1 MMRFVFDIDHAI
13 KRSAML
19 SKITIKTGY
28 KRMVQLPK
36 SISTVILG
44 LSLISSVFCSCA
56 NTPVEAPKQSIAKSS
71 PQLQQEYR
79 NAKALADAGDAKR
92 ALPRLKKIVALH
104 PEAEEAVEARFAMGN
119 LHLQNQQ
126 FNEAVA
132 DYDSVIKSPVQVG
145 LETEA
150 LIRSSRALVKLGR
163 ASDAEKMLNQ
173 AIERSD
179 ITDEEKLQISMIRSD
194 VFAAEGR
201 TLDAIESLVKLS
213 NIHPQPTERERYRA
227 RAQELVETKVSG
239 EELRTVANEER
250 FGFLRAPAKF
260 RLALL
265 AAEQRDYSQAR
276 SLFTD
281 ASSLAPGSELADRS
295 NSLIN
300 QIDSRNKVDV
310 KTIGV
315 VLPLSGKQAAAGN
328 RALRG
333 IQLGLGIFG
342 RNRSNFRLAVVD
354 SEGNPDTGRRA
365 VERLVNE
372 DNVIAIIGGLLSKTA
387 TAEASKAQ
395 EIGVPMIVM
404 SQKSG
409 ITQSGDFIFRNALTS
424 QMQIKNLVEVAMGKL
439 GMHNFAIMY
448 PNDPYGVEYTNF
460 FWDEVKAHGG
470 NITAAQP
477 YEAKE
482 TDFRGHVQRLTGTY
496 YLEDRGEEYRLKL
509 KAFQEKN
516 PKRSVRQSAPSVEEI
531 VSPVIDFDALFIPDS
546 VRAVGQIAPMLAYN
560 DVNNIR
566 LLGTNLWDTPS
577 LISRGQKFVENSVFV
592 DGFLSTDPK
601 FVSSDFFTNFK
612 STFDD
617 EPGLTELQAYD
628 SALILRQ
635 TVAAGE
641 TNRIGLQHR
650 LASLQNFQGAIGLM
664 SVNADREFI
673 RPVTTLMVKDAKI
686 VPFESIQ
693 Q

>member
-1 MMRFVFDIDHAI
+1 
-13 KRSAML
+13 
-19 SKITIKTGY
+19 
-28 KRMVQLPK
+28 MVQLPK
-36 SISTVILG
+36 SISTVVLG
-44 LSLISSVFCSCA
+44 LVLISTVFCSCA

-71 PQLQQEYR
+71 PQLQLEYR

-92 ALPRLKKIVALH
+92 ALPKLKKIVALH

-173 AIERSD
+173 ANERSD

>member
-1 MMRFVFDIDHAI
+1 
-13 KRSAML
+13 
-19 SKITIKTGY
+19 
-28 KRMVQLPK
+28 MVQLPK
-36 SISTVILG
+36 SISTVVLG
-44 LSLISSVFCSCA
+44 LVLISTVFCSCA

-328 RALRG
+328 RALHG

>member
-1 MMRFVFDIDHAI
+1 MIGEQLG
-13 KRSAML
+13 RSPMNTTRASIQL
-19 SKITIKTGY
+19 S
-28 KRMVQLPK
+28 RCL
-36 SISTVILG
+36 STLVMA
-44 LSLISSVFCSCA
+44 STVFCSCA
-56 NTPVEAPKQSIAKSS
+56 STPAGVPKKPVAKSS

-79 NAKALADAGDAKR
+79 NAKALADAGDTKR
-92 ALPRLKKIVALH
+92 AMPRLKKIATLH
-104 PEAEEAVEARFAMGN
+104 PEAEEAVEARFAMGS
-119 LHLQNQQ
+119 LHLQSQQ
-126 FNEAVA
+126 YSEAVA
-132 DYDSVIKSPVQVG
+132 DFDAVIKSPVQVG

-150 LIRSSRALVKLGR
+150 LIRSARALVKLGR
-163 ASDAEKMLNQ
+163 AQDAEKMLAQ
-173 AIERSD
+173 AVDRPNM
-179 ITDEEKLQISMIRSD
+179 TDEEKLQVSMIRSD
-194 VFAAEGR
+194 IFVAEGR
-201 TLDAIESLVKLS
+201 TLDAIESYVSLS
-213 NIHPQPTERERYRA
+213 NTHPQPVERERYRS
-227 RAQELVETKVSG
+227 RAQELVETKVTG
-239 EELRTVANEER
+239 DELRTVANEER

-265 AAEQRDYSQAR
+265 SAEQREYSQAR
-276 SLFTD
+276 ALFTD
-281 ASSLAPGSELADRS
+281 AATLAPGSELADRS

-300 QIDSRNKVDV
+300 QIDSRNKVDL

-315 VLPLSGKQAAAGN
+315 VLPLSGKQAAAGY

-333 IQLGLGIFG
+333 IQLGLGVYG
-342 RNRSNFRLAVVD
+342 KNRSSFRLAVVD
-354 SEGNPDTGRRA
+354 SEGNPDTGRRG
-365 VERLVNE
+365 VERLINE

-387 TAEASKAQ
+387 NAEAAKAQ

-404 SQKSG
+404 SQKAG
-409 ITQSGDFIFRNALTS
+409 VTQSGDFIFRNALTS
-424 QMQIKNLVEVAMGKL
+424 QMQVKNLVEVAMGKL
-439 GMHNFAIMY
+439 GMKNFAIMY

-477 YEAKE
+477 YDSKE

-509 KAFQEKN
+509 KAFQDKN
-516 PKRSVRQSAPSVEEI
+516 PKRSVRNSAPSVEEI
-531 VSPVIDFDALFIPDS
+531 VSPVVDFDALFIPDS
-546 VRAVGQIAPMLAYN
+546 VRAIGQIAPMLAYN
-560 DVNNIR
+560 DVNNVR

-577 LISRGQKFVENSVFV
+577 LISRGQKFVENAVFV

-601 FVSSDFFTNFK
+601 FLSSDFFTNFK
-612 STFDD
+612 ATFDD

-673 RPVTTLMVKDAKI
+673 RPVTTLMVKDAK
-686 VPFESIQ
+686 VAPFESIQ

>member
-201 TLDAIESLVKLS
+201 TLDEIESLVKLS

>member
-36 SISTVILG
+36 SISTVVLG

>member
-1 MMRFVFDIDHAI
+1 MRFVFDIDHAI

-36 SISTVILG
+36 SISTVVLG